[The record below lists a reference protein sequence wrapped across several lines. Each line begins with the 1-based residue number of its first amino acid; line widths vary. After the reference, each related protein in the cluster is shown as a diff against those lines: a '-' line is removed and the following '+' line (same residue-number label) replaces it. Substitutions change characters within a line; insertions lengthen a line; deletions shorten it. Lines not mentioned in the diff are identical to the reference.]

1 MAEEPCPENLDAL
14 FGAQDVIELVRQRFE
29 IEDGDI
35 VDARGLRCP
44 QPARRLRKALSAC
57 ENGCSF
63 ALVTD
68 DPLARIDIPQA
79 ALQSGA
85 TVVAQC
91 SMGTHA
97 AFLIET
103 RK

>member
-1 MAEEPCPENLDAL
+1 MPGTTFPEDLNDLFAPC
-14 FGAQDVIELVRQRFE
+14 DVIVLVRQRFE

-35 VDARGLRCP
+35 IDARGLRCP
-44 QPARRLRKALSAC
+44 QPARRLRKALSTRA
-57 ENGCSF
+57 NGCRF
-63 ALVTD
+63 ALVAD

-91 SMGTHA
+91 SMDTDA

-103 RK
+103 GV